1 MGRLG
6 LDVRFAVRFLARN
19 RATSALAVLALALG
33 IGAATA
39 IFSVVYDVLFRA
51 LPFPESERVVAVF
64 QVDPRGHRMAQM
76 SEPNFEDLAAQNTT
90 LEGLAVYASSVQSI
104 TGGPAP
110 VAATVAVVSEAFFD
124 VLRQPPE
131 RGRTF
136 SRAEAAAGTPPTAV
150 VTHAFWRGALG
161 EEPDLEKLRLR
172 FAGDVYSVIGV
183 LPEGVV
189 FPTGAEA
196 FSPKGLVPRNPHR
209 TGHNW
214 RAVGRLRDGAT
225 LAAARTDLGLVARRL
240 REQYGEDTWMA
251 GVDVVPLREALTGA
265 ARPALL
271 VLLGAVVFL
280 LLAACANVLNL
291 LLAQAA
297 VRQRELAVRLA
308 LGAGRSHLVRQL
320 VAEAL
325 VLAAIAGTLGTLLA
339 FWGVRAL
346 ARIDPGRLPRVR
358 EIGPSV
364 EALLC
369 AIAVSVATAL
379 GLGLATA
386 LRATRGTPLVSL
398 ADGQRASTHGGS
410 RRLLDAL
417 VVSQV
422 AATMALLMGAG
433 LVGRSLA
440 RLLDVDPGFRIES
453 ALAMDVALPD
463 DAPPPARV
471 AVQDAVLER
480 LHALPGVRAAGL
492 VNAVPLG
499 GAGADGTFVATD
511 RPAAS
516 LDEVVRA
523 LEAGEGT
530 GQSEFRVASEGY
542 FRALGIPLVRGRLFE
557 ETDTAD
563 APHVAVVSQSF
574 ARRWPGGG
582 DLVGRHVQFG
592 NIDGDLRLFT
602 IVGIVGDVRDAGLD
616 APARPVFYASHRQ
629 RPVTTARASFVVH
642 SDGALAPLVDAMRRV
657 AAELLPEVP
666 PRFRTLADLR
676 AESLASRRLTL
687 VLLASFAAAALLL
700 AGLGIYGVA
709 SYAVARRTREVGIR
723 MALGARPAQVLGMVL
738 SESARPVVLGAL
750 LGLLAAF
757 ALARLMASL
766 LFATRPLDPRTVGAV
781 TLVLAV
787 VALAASLLPARRATR
802 VDPSVALRAD

>member
-1 MGRLG
+1 MRRLG
-6 LDVRFAVRFLARN
+6 HDLKFAARFLARN
-19 RATSALAVLALALG
+19 RATSLLAVLALALG

-39 IFSVVYDVLFRA
+39 IFSVAYDVLFRP

-64 QVDPRGHRMAQM
+64 QVDPRGHRMGQM

-90 LEGLAVYASSVQSI
+90 LERLAVYSSSVQSI

-124 VLRQPPE
+124 VLRLRPA
-131 RGRTF
+131 RGHVFT
-136 SRAEAAAGTPPTAV
+136 SAEAAAGASPTAV
-150 VTHAFWRGALG
+150 VTRAFWRGALA
-161 EEPDLEKLRLR
+161 EEPDLATLRLR
-172 FAGDVYSVIGV
+172 FGGDAYSVVGV
-183 LPEGVV
+183 LPPGVV
-189 FPTGAEA
+189 FPTGADV
-196 FSPKGLVPRNPHR
+196 FIPKGLVPRNPHR

-225 LAAARTDLGLVARRL
+225 LAEARADLGLVARRL
-240 REQYGEDTWMA
+240 REQYGDDTRMA

-308 LGAGRSHLVRQL
+308 LGARRSHLVRQL
-320 VAEAL
+320 VAETL
-325 VLAAIAGTLGTLLA
+325 VLAALAGTLGTLLA
-339 FWGVRAL
+339 FGGVRVL
-346 ARIDPGRLPRVR
+346 ARLDPGRLPRVS
-358 EIGPSV
+358 EVGPSV
-364 EALLC
+364 EALFC
-369 AIAVSVATAL
+369 AVVVCVSTAV
-379 GLGLATA
+379 GLGLVTA
-386 LRATRGTPLVSL
+386 LRATRGSPLVSL
-398 ADGQRASTHGGS
+398 ADGQRASTQGGS

-453 ALAMDVALPD
+453 ALAMDVSLPD
-463 DAPPPARV
+463 DTPLPARV
-471 AVQDAVLER
+471 AAQEAVLER
-480 LHALPGVRAAGL
+480 LRALPGVRAAGL
-492 VNAVPLG
+492 VNALPLG
-499 GAGADGTFVATD
+499 GAGADGTFVVTD

-542 FRALGIPLVRGRLFE
+542 FRALGISLLRGRLFE
-557 ETDTAD
+557 ASDTAE

-574 ARRWPGGG
+574 ARRWPGVGDPVGG
-582 DLVGRHVQFG
+582 HVQFG

-629 RPVTTARASFVVH
+629 RPVTTARASLVVH
-642 SDGALAPLVDAMRRV
+642 SEGALAPLVDAMRRV

-666 PRFRTLADLR
+666 PRFRTLAELR

-723 MALGARPAQVLGMVL
+723 MALGARPREVLAMVVG
-738 SESARPVVLGAL
+738 ESARAVAAGAL
-750 LGLLAAF
+750 LGLLAAL
-757 ALARLMASL
+757 ALARFLASL
-766 LFATRPLDPRTVGAV
+766 LFGTSVLDPRTVAGV
-781 TLVLAV
+781 VVVLGG
-787 VALAASLLPARRATR
+787 VALVASLVPARRATR
-802 VDPSVALRAD
+802 VDPAIALRAE